1 MTDRERD
8 THAAGDTDV
17 RDDLEASRVQ
27 VLGEVDEQA
36 VRFAGQ
42 DRPSVHALA
51 RVPLGDLQE
60 IDEHTRT
67 LVAEA
72 VAVDLRAVQGG
83 DERQV
88 AAHDAQDLGER
99 VRSVLARQDAEVVND
114 APVRGLREPDG
125 QNERFAG
132 QAGHLIG
139 ADDDEGFRGRGIKE
153 RGQAGFV
160 GLHALQGLADA
171 LRVPL
176 GQGDDREGTLRSLDR
191 VFDDG
196 VDNCTHLGGG

>member
-1 MTDRERD
+1 MTDRERNP
-8 THAAGDTDV
+8 HAAGNANV

-36 VRFAGQ
+36 IRFTGQ
-42 DRPSVHALA
+42 DRPGVHPLA

-60 IDEHTRT
+60 VDEHTRA

-72 VAVDLRAVQGG
+72 VTVDLSAAQGR

-88 AAHDAQDLGER
+88 AADDAQDLGER
-99 VRSVLARQDAEVVND
+99 VRTLLTRQDAEVMND

-125 QNERFAG
+125 QDERFAG

-139 ADDDEGFRGRGIKE
+139 ADDDEGFRGRGVEE

-171 LRVPL
+171 LRVSL

-196 VDNCTHLGGG
+196 VDDCTHLGGG